1 MSLDLVFKFHR
12 NYILSVSMLNYLGL
26 SHLRFP
32 VVASLL
38 QTTDHD
44 PPEQVEYI
52 NFLKAARNH
61 WLG

>member
-1 MSLDLVFKFHR
+1 
-12 NYILSVSMLNYLGL
+12 MLNYLGL